1 LFEASE
7 APMDHCGIFGVYA
20 PGEDVA
26 RITYFGLFALQHRGQ
41 ESAGITVSNGERLL
55 TYKRMGLVSQIF
67 TEEVLKKLNGYI
79 AIGHNRYSTTG
90 SSIPLNAQPIEGKHR
105 NEQFAI
111 GHNGNIVNAF
121 ELRTELEALGF
132 AFETSCDTEVI
143 ARLIESYEELDFE
156 LAVVSA
162 LSRLRGAFSVV
173 IMTRDKLI
181 AARDPWGVR
190 PISLGMLN
198 GEHYVIA
205 SETCAFNVVGA
216 KYVRELQPGEMLI
229 IDEKGLREIHYHPK
243 LKQAFCIFEFVYLAR
258 PDSYILGRT
267 VHIARR
273 RMGNLLAIEHPANAD
288 IVIPVPLSGIPAA
301 IGYAE
306 VSKIPYAEGFVYNRY
321 IQRTFIQPDQRMREL
336 GVRLKITPIRDVL
349 AGKRVVII
357 EDSIVRGTTIKN
369 IVSVLREAGA
379 REVHVRVSSPPYRF
393 PCFYGIDTPT
403 RGELIAAQLEDVE
416 QIREFIGADSLGY
429 LSLSNLTKAID
440 LPKKCFCTACFDGHY
455 PIPIPKTLRVT
466 KLVFE
471 RKLTGVA
478 PVHADDEEDK
488 FGEGG

>member
-1 LFEASE
+1 MFIEASE

-90 SSIPLNAQPIEGKHR
+90 SSIPANAQPIEGKHR

-111 GHNGNIVNAF
+111 GHNGNIVNAL
-121 ELRTELEALGF
+121 ELRMELEALGF
-132 AFETSCDTEVI
+132 TFETSCDTEVI

-156 LAVVSA
+156 LAVMSA

-198 GEHYVIA
+198 SEHYVIA
-205 SETCAFNVVGA
+205 SETCAFNVIGA

-229 IDEKGLREIHYHPK
+229 IDEKGLREINYHPK

-369 IVSVLREAGA
+369 IVSVLREVGA
-379 REVHVRVSSPPYRF
+379 KEVHVRVSSPPYRF

-403 RGELIAAQLEDVE
+403 RGELIASQLEDVE
-416 QIREFIGADSLGY
+416 RIREFIGADSLGY
-429 LSLSNLTKAID
+429 LSLGNLIKAVD

-455 PIPIPKTLRVT
+455 PIPIPKTLKVA

-478 PVHADDEEDK
+478 HTQSGDEE
-488 FGEGG
+488 